1 MCLCACKCTDTHS
14 CMEIHKKIT
23 RNLGWNF
30 QVSLGVGMH
39 PNIQQNKYKI
49 QYNTIEQ
56 HTGTTQPF
64 QTVHLCF
71 CKLWP
76 TPAVSPSYSWPVL
89 HFSISPLHSEQF
101 IYLKANS
108 FAFKRISASAGIWK
122 CPGNK
127 KLFPSPVTTPQ
138 NEYTSINCFN
148 LYSDID
154 TAAQEKL
161 AHSEGCI

>member
-1 MCLCACKCTDTHS
+1 MCLCACKCTDIHS

-64 QTVHLCF
+64 QTVHLFAFASCDQ
-71 CKLWP
+71 LQQSARP
-76 TPAVSPSYSWPVL
+76 THDLYS
-89 HFSISPLHSEQF
+89 SISPLHSEQF

-138 NEYTSINCFN
+138 NEYTSVNCFN

>member
-30 QVSLGVGMH
+30 QVSLWVGMH

-64 QTVHLCF
+64 QTVHLFAFASCDQ
-71 CKLWP
+71 LQQSARP
-76 TPAVSPSYSWPVL
+76 THDLYSTSPFLPSTQSSLYIWKQTASPSKESVPLLVSGNAQGTKSSSHLLWLRHRMNTLALTVL
-89 HFSISPLHSEQF
+89 TCILILIQLHRR
-101 IYLKANS
+101 N
-108 FAFKRISASAGIWK
+108 
-122 CPGNK
+122 
-127 KLFPSPVTTPQ
+127 
-138 NEYTSINCFN
+138 
-148 LYSDID
+148 
-154 TAAQEKL
+154 
-161 AHSEGCI
+161 